1 MKSRDIEEAL
11 KWWIVL
17 CIGALL
23 GMGLMSWLEY
33 IKELVGWLV
42 GRGVCFG
49 RLPYLHLG
57 ESDPF
62 IGMH

>member
-1 MKSRDIEEAL
+1 MQGYDSRETGKPSKQQNNKESGLQMKSRDIEEAL

-33 IKELVGWLV
+33 IK
-42 GRGVCFG
+42 
-49 RLPYLHLG
+49 
-57 ESDPF
+57 
-62 IGMH
+62 